1 MIHISQVGV
10 RNMVVFAAYV
20 EGPPV
25 TGTEQL
31 NTASKLGR
39 EVEVSCPKHGAV
51 EIEKSASRRK
61 EWLDAA
67 IVDPIY
73 LRTDGAA
80 TSAIGILTSFRMPR
94 VSDQCHWNDLG
105 NPANREWAARVY
117 QSAITAFYLVQASI
131 DGVRECVLVCELPAE
146 PGAELIERR
155 TVLSTCG
162 TDEQKRGDEC
172 THKMREVAGAE
183 PAIG

>member
-1 MIHISQVGV
+1 MIRISQVGV

-20 EGPPV
+20 ERLAPA
-25 TGTEQL
+25 GTEHL
-31 NTASKLGR
+31 NTASKLRR
-39 EVEVSCPKHGAV
+39 EVEVSCLEHIPV
-51 EIEKSASRRK
+51 EIKKSASRRE

-117 QSAITAFYLVQASI
+117 QPAIAAFYLVKASI

-162 TDEQKRGDEC
+162 TDEQKSR
-172 THKMREVAGAE
+172 
-183 PAIG
+183 